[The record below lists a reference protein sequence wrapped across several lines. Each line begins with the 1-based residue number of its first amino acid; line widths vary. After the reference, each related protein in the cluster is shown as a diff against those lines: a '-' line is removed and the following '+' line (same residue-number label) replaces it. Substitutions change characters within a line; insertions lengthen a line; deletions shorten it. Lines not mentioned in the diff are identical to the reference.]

1 MRARLFDPITS
12 QQAAEKAAVFSGS
25 HYKRIE
31 AALDCEPM
39 TAKEIAGVTQ
49 LTVVQIDRR
58 LPELER
64 KGKTEVVKA
73 AGVELTRNGFRVW
86 RLAA

>member
-1 MRARLFDPITS
+1 
-12 QQAAEKAAVFSGS
+12 
-25 HYKRIE
+25 
-31 AALDCEPM
+31 M

-64 KGKTEVVKA
+64 KGKTEVVKS